1 MSRDLESGDSGNS
14 VDQPASDAS
23 ERAEAEWLLARET
36 NPAAPAP
43 SPQAA
48 AEYVELEHMLAT
60 LPDPRSDH
68 SWHDEVLKKAL
79 ASPDEVK
86 GEMLRPTPAARRAWW
101 KRSATRWGGGAAAA
115 AAAAAAAIVV
125 VGLRAEKRTSRE
137 ESEVAVAPSYEGGVR
152 GDSERLSGISASGPK
167 GELRV
172 FRKASLTATGYL
184 VARCV
189 PSEVRCKEKG
199 NELVLSISLE
209 EPGYYYV
216 VSADRAVT
224 GADDATLEE
233 FQQAARRQGLKVRTS
248 PDYRRR

>member
-48 AEYVELEHMLAT
+48 SEYVELEHMLAT

-86 GEMLRPTPAARRAWW
+86 GGMLRPTPAARRAWW

-115 AAAAAAAIVV
+115 AAAAAIVV
-125 VGLRAEKRTSRE
+125 VGLRAEKRTTGE
-137 ESEVAVAPSYEGGVR
+137 NSEVAVDVSYEGGVR
-152 GDSERLSGISASGPK
+152 GDSERLSSIIARGPK

-209 EPGYYYV
+209 EPGHYYV

-248 PDYRRR
+248 PEYRRR